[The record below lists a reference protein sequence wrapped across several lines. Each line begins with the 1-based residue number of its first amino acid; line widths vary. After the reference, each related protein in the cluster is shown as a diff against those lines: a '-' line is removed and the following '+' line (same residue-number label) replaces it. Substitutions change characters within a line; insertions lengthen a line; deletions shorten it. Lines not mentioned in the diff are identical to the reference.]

1 MSRMLVIKTKLL
13 KTSRLRRAL
22 SKASITWDHPC
33 YLFTYDYT
41 YILYACYH
49 LDDLRKTIDDCY
61 PEFLVTYLD
70 MHLGSSC

>member
-1 MSRMLVIKTKLL
+1 LVIKTKLL
-13 KTSRLRRAL
+13 RTSRLRRAL

-33 YLFTYDYT
+33 YLFTYN
-41 YILYACYH
+41 YIYISYACYH
-49 LDDLRKTIDDCY
+49 LDDRSKIIDDCY